1 MSPSSLK
8 YLLKEGFKN
17 VWCNRTMSLA
27 SVAVLVSCLLLTG
40 AAVVFSM
47 NVNQAMESLE
57 ASNSLTVYLDDNLNN
72 LESIAVGNEI
82 KKLDNIDPSQ
92 CVYIPKDDAIQ
103 KYTDILGEDGEILSG
118 LMGENNPLP
127 NAYRVTLI
135 DLEKYDETVAQISAL
150 EGVYKIND
158 VSDIADKL
166 TRMDQIVK
174 IVCICVVSFLGVV
187 SLFIISN
194 TIRVTM
200 YSRRLEISIMKSVG
214 ATDQIV
220 KIVCICVVSFL
231 GVVSLFIISNTIRVT
246 MYSRRLEISIMKS
259 VGATNGF
266 IRIPFVVEGMII
278 GLISGA
284 LSSALLLVAYGPL
297 AGSISGIMAS
307 FQPIPMGDF
316 AWWITLGFL
325 GAGILFGMVGGLISM
340 GKYLKKEGDAIDW

>member
-82 KKLDNIDPSQ
+82 KKLDNIDPNQ

-187 SLFIISN
+187 SLFII
-194 TIRVTM
+194 
-200 YSRRLEISIMKSVG
+200 
-214 ATDQIV
+214 A
-220 KIVCICVVSFL
+220 
-231 GVVSLFIISNTIRVT
+231 NTIRVT

-266 IRIPFVVEGMII
+266 IRIPFVVESMII

-284 LSSALLLVAYGPL
+284 FQCVAACGLWPVGRLYLWDYGVVPANSNGGFRLVDYPGFPGSWYFVWYGWRP
-297 AGSISGIMAS
+297 
-307 FQPIPMGDF
+307 DF
-316 AWWITLGFL
+316 HGQ
-325 GAGILFGMVGGLISM
+325 V
-340 GKYLKKEGDAIDW
+340 LKERGRFD

>member
-82 KKLDNIDPSQ
+82 KKLDNIDPNQ

-214 ATDQIV
+214 AT
-220 KIVCICVVSFL
+220 
-231 GVVSLFIISNTIRVT
+231 
-246 MYSRRLEISIMKS
+246 
-259 VGATNGF
+259 NGF

-307 FQPIPMGDF
+307 FQPIPMADF
-316 AWWITLGFL
+316 AWWIILGFL

-340 GKYLKKEGDAIDW
+340 GKYLKKEGDSIDW

>member
-103 KYTDILGEDGEILSG
+103 KYTDILGEDGAILSG

-166 TRMDQIVK
+166 TRM
-174 IVCICVVSFLGVV
+174 
-187 SLFIISN
+187 
-194 TIRVTM
+194 
-200 YSRRLEISIMKSVG
+200 
-214 ATDQIV
+214 DQIV

>member
-82 KKLDNIDPSQ
+82 KKLDNIDPNQ

-214 ATDQIV
+214 AT
-220 KIVCICVVSFL
+220 
-231 GVVSLFIISNTIRVT
+231 
-246 MYSRRLEISIMKS
+246 
-259 VGATNGF
+259 NGF
-266 IRIPFVVEGMII
+266 IRIPLVVEGMII

-307 FQPIPMGDF
+307 FQPIPMADF
-316 AWWITLGFL
+316 AWWIILGFL

-340 GKYLKKEGDAIDW
+340 GKYLKKEGDSIDW